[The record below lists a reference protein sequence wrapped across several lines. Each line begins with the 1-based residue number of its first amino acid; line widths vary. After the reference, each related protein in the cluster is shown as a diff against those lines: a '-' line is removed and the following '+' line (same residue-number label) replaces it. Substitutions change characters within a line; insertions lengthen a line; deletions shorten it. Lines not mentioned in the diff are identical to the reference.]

1 MQPPVEGSCA
11 NKTIGKLFELASGD
25 KQLGSFLIN
34 LWKMAFEEA
43 FQLICPVRAGAM
55 SVVACQLLQ
64 LMEQCVARLGVAMFN
79 AILWE
84 SMNKIPTDSISNPIR
99 KAYTSDE
106 ELNSPLT
113 STIEKLLL
121 SPTIV
126 AKGSMNGEH
135 KLDGYGGLIELY
147 KLLCEFFPTSRATKL
162 RREIVEIRQ
171 KEMVFT
177 TIGSDLR
184 SCVQVAHNMMPL
196 VGGVGQHDSPTS
208 KDLISMMAVN
218 IQQFRANPKP
228 TRRVHQLSNSTLE
241 DKVDGLTNILNSL
254 VIEKTRPTRLC
265 GICATPKHTTDACP
279 SLYDD
284 TITHLNAM
292 RNFLGPPQK
301 RYDLYANTYN
311 PGWKDHSNLSYGANP
326 LYNQPH
332 QNWFPQ

>member
-84 SMNKIPTDSISNPIR
+84 SMNKIPTDSISNPIEALKENRHNNRDDSGKKITNLSFFLMPLR

-147 KLLCEFFPTSRATKL
+147 KLLCEVWLIQFVNAGYTS
-162 RREIVEIRQ
+162 
-171 KEMVFT
+171 
-177 TIGSDLR
+177 
-184 SCVQVAHNMMPL
+184 
-196 VGGVGQHDSPTS
+196 
-208 KDLISMMAVN
+208 
-218 IQQFRANPKP
+218 
-228 TRRVHQLSNSTLE
+228 QL
-241 DKVDGLTNILNSL
+241 
-254 VIEKTRPTRLC
+254 
-265 GICATPKHTTDACP
+265 
-279 SLYDD
+279 
-284 TITHLNAM
+284 
-292 RNFLGPPQK
+292 
-301 RYDLYANTYN
+301 
-311 PGWKDHSNLSYGANP
+311 
-326 LYNQPH
+326 
-332 QNWFPQ
+332 